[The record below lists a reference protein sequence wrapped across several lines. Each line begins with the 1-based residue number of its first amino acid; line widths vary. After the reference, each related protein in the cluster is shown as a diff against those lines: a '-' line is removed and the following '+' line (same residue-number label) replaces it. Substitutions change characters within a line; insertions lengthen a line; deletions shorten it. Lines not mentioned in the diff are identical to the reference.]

1 MDVDGVDS
9 NDLLPS
15 TPDPVI
21 FDQTVINDDEMRV
34 PQEMA
39 PV

>member
-9 NDLLPS
+9 NDILPS

-21 FDQTVINDDEMRV
+21 FDQTVINDDEICV
-34 PQEMA
+34 PQAMS